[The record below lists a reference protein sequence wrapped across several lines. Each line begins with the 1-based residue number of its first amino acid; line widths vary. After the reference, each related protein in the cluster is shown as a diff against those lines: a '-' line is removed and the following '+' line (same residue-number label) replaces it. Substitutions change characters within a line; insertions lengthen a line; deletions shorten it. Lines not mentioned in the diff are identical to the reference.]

1 MLRILFFLICIV
13 SSFPLQAQIKI
24 DLERPIDPN
33 QIDIIRDKWGVP
45 HIFGKTDASVA
56 YGLAWAHS
64 EDDFATIQQSL
75 MAGKGMLA
83 QYKGKEGAQVDYI
96 VRLLRIP
103 ELVEDRFDTDLSPDF
118 KKVLQGYCEG
128 LNAYAEK
135 HKKEVLLKNLFPVTP
150 KDMIR
155 YSVLQLCILS
165 GADKALPSIA
175 KKQPMAMF
183 IWPLMPTSHWRDR
196 LLFMKHI

>member
-1 MLRILFFLICIV
+1 
-13 SSFPLQAQIKI
+13 
-24 DLERPIDPN
+24 
-33 QIDIIRDKWGVP
+33 
-45 HIFGKTDASVA
+45 
-56 YGLAWAHS
+56 
-64 EDDFATIQQSL
+64 
-75 MAGKGMLA
+75 MLA

-103 ELVEDRFDTDLSPDF
+103 ELVEDRFETDLSPDF

-135 HKKEVLLKNLFPVTP
+135 HKQEVLLKNLFPVTP

-165 GADKALPSIA
+165 GADKALSSIFGGTVPLLENFKTQGSNA
-175 KKQPMAMF
+175 FAFNSKKTTDGNVYLAINAHQPLEGPVAF
-183 IWPLMPTSHWRDR
+183 YEAHLNSEEGWNILGANFLS
-196 LLFMKHI
+196 